1 MALLAVVASVV
12 AASQPAG
19 GYRTGDA
26 TWRAADGAFAGW
38 RAEDAAVRAGGV
50 VRLAPTAQDGTVVS
64 PAIRTGFPAR
74 EAIPSWNVATPA
86 GTWVEVRLRARQ
98 AGRRWTRWYELGVWS
113 SRDPARRHSVE
124 GQRDVAGRVATDT
137 LVLTRDADALQLAFR
152 LRSAKAGVSP
162 SVRLAALA
170 WSAAPRRPAAL
181 LPGVRGHWG
190 TLLAVPEYSQLVYP
204 DGGEAWCS
212 PTSLAMVLAYWQ
224 RYRGAAEP
232 RVRRTVRGV
241 HDRVYRG
248 HGNWPFNTAYAATEG
263 LQARVTRF
271 ASLRQVERWVAA
283 GVPVVVSYAWK
294 RGELPGAAGSSDGH
308 LAVVVGFDRSGDP
321 IVNDPAA
328 RTNDAVRR
336 TYPRGTL
343 ERLWLQHSG
352 GTVYLVHP
360 VGRSVPPG

>member
-19 GYRTGDA
+19 GGYRTGDA
-26 TWRAADGAFAGW
+26 TWRAADGSFAAW
-38 RAEDAAVRAGGV
+38 RADGAAVGTGGI
-50 VRLAPTAQDGTVVS
+50 VRLAPERQDGSVVS
-64 PAIRTGFPAR
+64 PVVPTGFAAR
-74 EAIPSWNVATPA
+74 EAIPSWNAATPA

-98 AGRRWTRWYELGVWS
+98 AGRWTRWYELGIWS
-113 SRDPARRHSVE
+113 SRDPARRHSVA
-124 GQRDVAGRVATDT
+124 GQRDAAGRVATDT
-137 LVLTRDADALQLAFR
+137 LVLTRDAQALQLGLR
-152 LRSAKAGVSP
+152 LRSTKAGVSP

-170 WSAAPRRPAAL
+170 WSPSPRRPASL
-181 LPGVRGHWG
+181 LPGVQARWG
-190 TLLAVPEYSQLVYP
+190 TELAVPGYSQLVYP

-224 RYRGAAEP
+224 RYRGAPEP

-241 HDRVYRG
+241 HDRVFRG

-263 LQARVTRF
+263 LQARVARF
-271 ASLRQVERWVAA
+271 ESLREVERWVAA

-294 RGELPGAAGSSDGH
+294 RGELPGASGSSDGH
-308 LAVVVGFDRSGDP
+308 LAVIVGFDGNGDP

-328 RTNDAVRR
+328 RSDGAVRR
-336 TYPRGTL
+336 TYPRAVL

-360 VGRSVPPG
+360 AGRRVPQG